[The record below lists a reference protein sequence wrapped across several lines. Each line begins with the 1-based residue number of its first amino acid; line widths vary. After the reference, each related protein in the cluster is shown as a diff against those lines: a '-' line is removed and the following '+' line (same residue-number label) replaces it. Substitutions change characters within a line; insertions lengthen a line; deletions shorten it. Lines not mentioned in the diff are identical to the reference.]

1 MNFYYS
7 KVKWG
12 VYLFNIFFFIK
23 IHLSISF
30 EQLYFDVR
38 ITKELNSQ
46 RRKLDCFFLLKNVH
60 VTRLHPLILPNQ
72 EFQVHGS
79 SPGY

>member
-1 MNFYYS
+1 M
-7 KVKWG
+7 
-12 VYLFNIFFFIK
+12 FNIFFFIK
-23 IHLSISF
+23 IQLSISF

-38 ITKELNSQ
+38 ITKELDSLREENSTV
-46 RRKLDCFFLLKNVH
+46 FLVKNEH